1 MFVIEALTD
10 VALLCPAKFTL
21 YYSEG
26 YRALYFMGKVM
37 IMIKK
42 GFAC

>member
-10 VALLCPAKFTL
+10 IALLWPEKFTL

-26 YRALYFMGKVM
+26 YRALYFMGRVM

-42 GFAC
+42 CFAC